1 MDGSRVDY
9 PFNKEHRK
17 YLIDTLSQIEEPAI
31 RIGFKSETIK
41 ELTTIRKTHIPS
53 LPVNLNGERNFVW
66 GYRIWHFNPYAPGT
80 PFKGGIEAAS
90 YITKDLIAGKA
101 VMMTAKCA
109 AVGLNEHERIPF
121 GGSKGGIALDLKLL
135 RQDQREEVWK
145 AYVKELGPLLGPRID
160 VPAPDYGTNA
170 EDMRYLQLAFGE
182 FHRWDHT
189 ATRAIVTGKP
199 LNEGGC
205 PGREIAT
212 GAGLLFVLKALLEF
226 SASLDFQNL
235 PPCAQLRSLPET
247 PTILIQGMGNVGGAL
262 LRLADHFPTCPLKII
277 GVAEIDGG
285 IYNPNGIE
293 VRKLLTWME
302 KQKTKSPVGY
312 PEADTVKTE
321 EFLSLPAD
329 ILAPCA
335 KENIITEENANRI
348 RAKVILEGANGP
360 TTKEADTMLSNNGI
374 VAIADILANAG
385 GVTVSYFEW
394 RAALQGITPSREKVM
409 LDLQRYMEGGV
420 TLTLRAMQTYG
431 LATLREGAWYSATEY
446 LGKQW
451 EAKHLRK

>member
-17 YLIDTLSQIEEPAI
+17 YLVDTLSQIEEPAL
-31 RIGFKSETIK
+31 RMGFKPETIK
-41 ELTTIRKTHIPS
+41 ELTAIRKTHLMS
-53 LPVNLNGERNFVW
+53 LPVELDGGRDFVW
-66 GYRIWHFNPYAPGT
+66 GYRIWHFNPYAAGI

-109 AVGLNEHERIPF
+109 AVGLNEYERIPF
-121 GGSKGGIALDLKLL
+121 GGSKGGIALDLKSL
-135 RQDQREEVWK
+135 RKDQREKIWK

-160 VPAPDYGTNA
+160 VPAPDYGTNT

-189 ATRAIVTGKP
+189 ATHAVVTGKP
-199 LNEGGC
+199 IDEGGC

-212 GAGLLFVLKALLEF
+212 GAGLLFVLKALMEF
-226 SASLDFQNL
+226 STSLDFQNL

-262 LRLADHFPTCPLKII
+262 LRLADHFPTCSLKIVGI
-277 GVAEIDGG
+277 AEIDGG
-285 IYNPNGIE
+285 IYNPKGIE
-293 VRKLLTWME
+293 VHKLLAWME
-302 KQKTKSPVGY
+302 KQNTRSPVGY
-312 PEADTVKTE
+312 PEADSVKTD
-321 EFLSLPAD
+321 EFFSLPAD

-335 KENIITEENANRI
+335 KENVITEENANRI
-348 RAKVILEGANGP
+348 KAKIILEGANGP
-360 TTKEADTMLSNNGI
+360 TTKEADAILNGNGV

-394 RAALQGITPSREKVM
+394 LSALRGDTPSREKVM

-420 TLTLRAMQTYG
+420 ALTLRAMQKYN
-431 LATLREGAWYSATEY
+431 LATFREGAWYSATEY
-446 LGKQW
+446 LGRQW
-451 EAKHLRK
+451 EAKHLR